1 MKLNEA
7 AQINS
12 INDEYIVLIDTT
24 GNPLRINK
32 SNLAEAVRTAMS
44 EATTDKN
51 GLKSAK
57 EVRME
62 KFMATTVSRV
72 VYEWKTKTS
81 LSTTLLISLTAAGD
95 RAATL
100 FFMSLNISMN
110 IVRAPIIILNRIG
123 GIGVPSTPRFKI
135 WLDENS
141 GNFKIILERTE
152 YTPSIFVKILQTN
165 LPSTDA
171 VPLSVANQDEV
182 DAATYIDVAQ

>member
-62 KFMATTVSRV
+62 KYMATTVSRV

-81 LSTTLLISLTAAGD
+81 LSTALLISLTAAGD

-100 FFMSLNISMN
+100 FFMSLNRSMN

-123 GIGVPSTPRFKI
+123 GTGVPSTPRFKI

>member
-100 FFMSLNISMN
+100 FFMSLNRSMN